1 MNPITPV
8 ITINIT
14 SFESAKLSREDKD
27 NKKCNNNWGC
37 FRSHWKK
44 PWAVAFAFFP
54 KIC

>member
-27 NKKCNNNWGC
+27 NKNVIRIGGVFGAIGKNHGL
-37 FRSHWKK
+37 
-44 PWAVAFAFFP
+44 
-54 KIC
+54 